1 MFQVQLANLSKL
13 ELMFGFTL
21 NMIYI
26 ISITLSLLAGFICG
40 ALFYRKNGAKVAQI
54 EAKAKDAYDTIK
66 K

>member
-1 MFQVQLANLSKL
+1 MYLNLLKSQ
-13 ELMFGFTL
+13 ETL
-21 NMIYI
+21 GLYTNMLYL
-26 ISITLSLLAGFICG
+26 ISIALSLVAGFVVG

>member
-1 MFQVQLANLSKL
+1 MSAIWSRLRL
-13 ELMFGFTL
+13 TL
-21 NMIYI
+21 GLFPDMLYL
-26 ISITLSLLAGFICG
+26 ISIALLLVAGFIVG

>member
-1 MFQVQLANLSKL
+1 MLYL
-13 ELMFGFTL
+13 
-21 NMIYI
+21 
-26 ISITLSLLAGFICG
+26 ISIALSLLAGFIVG